1 MSLSNVNMFEVHDE
15 EKASE
20 WISWYNRD
28 GPSGFSKAEVLLF
41 VRIGPTFGPTISVY
55 PDYSAR
61 QAGSDERQK
70 LQAQKADYVR
80 EITVFEGDVEM
91 KHIKRY

>member
-1 MSLSNVNMFEVHDE
+1 MSLSNVNMSEVHDE

-20 WISWYNRD
+20 WISWYNRYA
-28 GPSGFSKAEVLLF
+28 SSSFSKAEVLLF
-41 VRIGPTFGPTISVY
+41 IRIGPTLGPTISVY

-61 QAGSDERQK
+61 QAGSNKKQK

-91 KHIKRY
+91 KHIKRH